1 MDLSG
6 QKTLIIGWG
15 KTGIASARFLAARG
29 VRIAVTDA
37 KDLSL
42 EKDVL
47 PQLGQDLRASVE
59 WVRYDTSA
67 LSSVDMVVPSPGVPP
82 LHPLLKEA
90 LERGIPVVS
99 ELELASRY
107 LRTPMIAITG
117 TNGKTTT
124 TTLIGEIL
132 AKSGRKVFVGGNI
145 GNPLAN
151 YVAGPQDADYAV
163 VEVSSFQLQWVE
175 AFHAFA
181 ALLLNTTC
189 DHVDYH
195 GSFEAYRAVKE
206 RIFNNQGKG
215 DLAVLNADEPRSA
228 VLAESLPSRVRFF
241 SSSQSVDVGL
251 YREGEQLIYHNGQGG
266 RESYPLN
273 IIRLPGAHNIENVM
287 AAILACRACGCT
299 REEVIQAVANFSGIA
314 HRIEFTREIGGVKF
328 YDDSKGTNVGAV
340 KRAIESFSEP
350 LVLLMGGRD
359 KDGDFESLSDLLPNR
374 VKVLVLFGE
383 AREKIRERIGEIVPT
398 LMAPTLKEAIAAARG
413 QAGAGDVVL
422 LSPGC
427 ASFDEFNNYKARGEF
442 FQEEVRALA

>member
-413 QAGAGDVVL
+413 QASAGDVVL